1 MKYIKTIYILCIV
14 LLLVKTGYAHPHI
27 FIHTDIDVYY
37 NATGI
42 EKLHVQFHFDEIFSE
57 DLMQNFDADKNKS
70 FSTKEIAE
78 IKSKAFNNL
87 KNYNY
92 FIHIRAGGKKITI
105 EDVSNFSARIDD
117 GIVVYSFDVQ
127 KHIPVSREN
136 TTIKISPYDH
146 SYYIAV
152 YLNKQNIRFHN
163 TDSFIHNYSVI
174 EDKSQ
179 AYYYE
184 QIYPETI
191 VLQTRRKS

>member
-14 LLLVKTGYAHPHI
+14 LLLAKTGYAHPHI
-27 FIHTDIDVYY
+27 FIHTDIDIYY

-78 IKSKAFNNL
+78 IKSKAFSNL

-117 GIVVYSFDVQ
+117 GIVIYS
-127 KHIPVSREN
+127 
-136 TTIKISPYDH
+136 
-146 SYYIAV
+146 
-152 YLNKQNIRFHN
+152 
-163 TDSFIHNYSVI
+163 
-174 EDKSQ
+174 
-179 AYYYE
+179 
-184 QIYPETI
+184 
-191 VLQTRRKS
+191 